1 MCDKAVDGFLAALT
15 FVPDWFVANKM
26 IIKLFTLCRQMKIY
40 PTLLKILIMLCFP
53 VMNNICIV

>member
-26 IIKLFTLCRQMKIY
+26 IIKLFTLCTQMKN
-40 PTLLKILIMLCFP
+40 TLLY
-53 VMNNICIV
+53 